1 MPGKTSLGLRLLCLA
16 HITNTTGQSDEHFEK
31 GEADGT
37 TDALAVFATVV
48 EALTADWN

>member
-1 MPGKTSLGLRLLCLA
+1 VRLLGLA
-16 HITNTTGQSDEHFEK
+16 HFTNMMGQSDEDFEK